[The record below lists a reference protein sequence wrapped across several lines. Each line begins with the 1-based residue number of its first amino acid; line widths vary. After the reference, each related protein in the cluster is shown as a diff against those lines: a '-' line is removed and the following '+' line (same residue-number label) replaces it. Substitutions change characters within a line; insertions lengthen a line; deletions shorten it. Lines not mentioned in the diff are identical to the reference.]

1 MSHHAGNGRA
11 NTGLDEQSRRHLG
24 IIVRQTLLLA
34 AMCLPLALMADHPL
48 MEFLVLLR
56 VAFGF
61 SSAAVAFVATFSR
74 APLSP
79 TSLCIWDHGAA
90 LLLLKLGCE
99 LALDGLA

>member
-11 NTGLDEQSRRHLG
+11 RTGLDEQSRRHLG

-34 AMCLPLALMADHPL
+34 AICLPLALAADHPL
-48 MEFLVLLR
+48 TEYLRLLR

-61 SSAAVAFVATFSR
+61 SSAAVVVVATLSR
-74 APLSP
+74 APLSRFN
-79 TSLCIWDHGAA
+79 LCIWDHGAA
-90 LLLLKLGCE
+90 LLLLKLGCA